1 MTELRLLVLSGFLG
15 AGKTTLLLAMV
26 GRLRARPLRI
36 VIIENEVGEVG
47 IDGQYLQ
54 REGLQVQELYA
65 GCVCCTLA
73 ADLVVT
79 LGKVRDAF
87 SPDLVMVE
95 ATGIALP
102 GDIVRTVRRWTDVG
116 DVRVLTVVDAPRY
129 DMLREAVGPLV
140 TAQIEAADVVAVNKI
155 DEVDP
160 TTVDRVV
167 SEVASLNPRAQV
179 VPVSANKDLHLDLLL
194 EALA

>member
-1 MTELRLLVLSGFLG
+1 MTELKLVILSGFLG

-26 GRLRARPLRI
+26 RRLRARPLRI

-140 TAQIEAADVVAVNKI
+140 TAQIEEADVVAVNKI

-167 SEVASLNPRAQV
+167 SEVASLNARAQV
-179 VPVSANKDLHLDLLL
+179 VPVSANQGLHLDSLL